1 MGCGVGRFQELI
13 CLCRLPVELQAF
25 AANPSVLNEDD
36 IREQSESDQRA
47 LRDYSKNSRVQD
59 WQKPFVYIIFSG

>member
-47 LRDYSKNSRVQD
+47 LRDYLENIQRAIRALKSESYSR
-59 WQKPFVYIIFSG
+59 SL